1 MCNSLDTRQL
11 YIVMGVSG
19 CGKSTI
25 ATELAAYWHAQMLDG
40 DNFHSS
46 EAKAC
51 MQKNKPL
58 TDEQRLPWVERMGHY
73 ISQQADEQVIV
84 LAFSGLKRAHRDLF
98 RRLELDCHFIFLN
111 GSYKLIAKR
120 LDNRG
125 DHFFSSALLE
135 SQFDALELP
144 DDNEADIAK
153 FDIDRPK
160 KQLVDS
166 IISHFAGVIHE

>member
-1 MCNSLDTRQL
+1 MSNSSPARQL

-40 DNFHSS
+40 DNFHST

-58 TDEQRLPWVERMGHY
+58 TDEQRLPWVERMCRY

-98 RRLELDCHFIFLN
+98 RRLELDCHFIFLT
-111 GSYKLIAKR
+111 GSHKLIAKR

-144 DDNEADIAK
+144 DDNEVDVTT
-153 FDIDRPK
+153 FYIDRPK
-160 KQLVDS
+160 QQLVGS
-166 IISHFAGVIHE
+166 ITGHFTGVFDE

>member
-1 MCNSLDTRQL
+1 MSNCSRARQL

-25 ATELAAYWHAQMLDG
+25 ATELAAYLHAQMLDG
-40 DNFHSS
+40 DNFHST
-46 EAKAC
+46 EAKAR
-51 MQKNKPL
+51 MQKNEPL
-58 TDEQRLPWVERMGHY
+58 TDEQRLPWVERMCRY
-73 ISQQADEQVIV
+73 ISRQTDEQVIV
-84 LAFSGLKRAHRDLF
+84 LAFSGLKRAHRELF
-98 RRLELDCHFIFLN
+98 RRLELDCHFIFLT

-144 DDNEADIAK
+144 DDNEADVTT
-153 FDIDRPK
+153 FYVDRSK
-160 KQLVDS
+160 QQLVDS
-166 IISHFAGVIHE
+166 IIGHFTGVIHE

>member
-1 MCNSLDTRQL
+1 MSNSLDTRRL

-25 ATELAAYWHAQMLDG
+25 AAKLAAYWDAQMLDG

-73 ISQQADEQVIV
+73 ISQQADEQIIV

-98 RRLELDCHFIFLN
+98 RRLDLDCHFIFLT

-144 DDNEADIAK
+144 DGNEVDVAT
-153 FDIDRPK
+153 FNIDRPK
-160 KQLVDS
+160 KQLIDS
-166 IISHFAGVIHE
+166 ITSHFTGVTHE